1 MPSLYIRRTRV
12 IRTGHTSSEE
22 MGSHVKL
29 PPLLR
34 VVAKSGIKWTGHEY
48 EWMKQFL
55 IDRIP
60 RWEKIMQIY
69 EWGMPPRCSRPSKI
83 QSLGRL
89 RAPGNQ
95 VCCA

>member
-1 MPSLYIRRTRV
+1 
-12 IRTGHTSSEE
+12 

-55 IDRIP
+55 IDRMP
-60 RWEKIMQIY
+60 RCEKIMHNY
-69 EWGMPPRCSRPSKI
+69 VWGMHPRCSRSSKI
-83 QSLGRL
+83 PSLGCL
-89 RAPGNQ
+89 RDSGNQ
-95 VCCA
+95 CC